1 MKKGFVNRTHIEGWV
16 YESGLEL
23 KVSGPNSKNPGT
35 EFING
40 NLSIATDDAMLNIVT
55 IHFSYVTAMTS
66 KGNTNATFT
75 TLKNIIDGKICN
87 VMEHGADKAGKL
99 RIDSAVDLNEFY
111 SDRNGEE
118 ELVSVK
124 RNEGGFIHTTNT
136 LDADENKRATFEVDM
151 LITGTTRIEADE
163 ERGIQEHVVVKGA
176 VFNFRN
182 ALLPVEFNAYHAGAM
197 DYFEGLEA
205 SNKEPVLTKVWG
217 RQISQTTTRTISEES
232 AFGEDNVR
240 EVTNTRRDFIITGA
254 AKEPYLWD
262 DESTLTA
269 AELKAMIAE
278 RETYLATLKARQD
291 EYKAARANSTI
302 QAAPS
307 TKEGA
312 FDF

>member
-1 MKKGFVNRTHIEGWV
+1 MKKGFVNRTHVEGWV

-55 IHFSYVTAMTS
+55 IHFSYVTAVTS
-66 KGNTNATFT
+66 KGSTNATFG
-75 TLKNIIDGKICN
+75 TLKNIIDGKIGT
-87 VMEHGADKAGKL
+87 VMENGAENAGKI

-136 LDADENKRATFEVDM
+136 LDPDENKRATFEVDM
-151 LITGTTRIEADE
+151 LITGATRIEADE
-163 ERGIQEHVVVKGA
+163 ERGTQERVVVKGA
-176 VFNFRN
+176 IFNFRN
-182 ALLPVEFNAYHAGAM
+182 ALLPVEFSAYAPGAM

-217 RQISQTTTRTISEES
+217 RQVSTTTVRTISEES

-254 AKEPYLWD
+254 AKEPYIWD

-269 AELKAMIAE
+269 AELTAMIAD
-278 RETYLATLKARQD
+278 RETYLATVKQRQD
-291 EYKAARANSTI
+291 EYKASRATSQI
-302 QAAPS
+302 APS
-307 TKEGA
+307 TKEGS